1 MGILLRFKVRDLVSG
16 PGSKTIKMC
25 DFEGIISSG
34 SHLLIY
40 MMMVLNKMV
49 TTNPYCSQTFKMLG
63 NMGSVPLT
71 NIHLSLKCGLMTC
84 PRSEE
89 CLPSARQDCSL
100 SIIRDSSQW
109 PLLVE

>member
-1 MGILLRFKVRDLVSG
+1 MRILLRFKVRDLVSG
-16 PGSKTIKMC
+16 PGSKTNKMC
-25 DFEGIISSG
+25 VFEGIISSSG

-49 TTNPYCSQTFKMLG
+49 TTFPYCSQTFKMLG
-63 NMGSVPLT
+63 NRGSVPLT

-89 CLPSARQDCSL
+89 C
-100 SIIRDSSQW
+100 
-109 PLLVE
+109 